1 MNTTLQLN
9 IRIMKKL
16 IALSII
22 IALSFTSCTIDCF
35 CPEPDPS
42 LEVNFETFL
51 LPTKGYMDAELN
63 GSFKQGGV
71 TFYSNWVPEFGG
83 YSNGGIY
90 LSNLHDR
97 YTVGFQNQYSTVASS
112 SDQFAVV
119 HYSAY
124 VAENEKN
131 WACFSFD
138 KAVRLESLRI
148 SNSTYAYWSMR
159 TGEDGI
165 GACRPYK
172 EGDWFRVIFTAF
184 DADENRIGSIAHYL
198 ADFREN
204 NMYVSE
210 EWEYVYLGSL
220 GDNVMRVEISIEGT
234 DMGEYGL
241 NTPTYCCIDNITYT
255 YKE

>member
-1 MNTTLQLN
+1 
-9 IRIMKKL
+9 
-16 IALSII
+16 
-22 IALSFTSCTIDCF
+22 
-35 CPEPDPS
+35 
-42 LEVNFETFL
+42 
-51 LPTKGYMDAELN
+51 
-63 GSFKQGGV
+63 
-71 TFYSNWVPEFGG
+71 
-83 YSNGGIY
+83 
-90 LSNLHDR
+90 
-97 YTVGFQNQYSTVASS
+97 
-112 SDQFAVV
+112 
-119 HYSAY
+119 
-124 VAENEKN
+124 
-131 WACFSFD
+131 
-138 KAVRLESLRI
+138 
-148 SNSTYAYWSMR
+148 MR

-184 DADENRIGSIAHYL
+184 DADGNRIGSIAHYL